1 MGSWQM
7 NPGPTAT
14 PRAQRVL
21 RRLLSWGPALAIMA
35 LIFRLSNDSDLGG
48 PGWVTALANRLTG
61 DWAGLDRFEPLLSMA
76 DDYLSWGAHFVF
88 YGALALALLWA
99 LRREWPRLEHAA
111 WWAWS
116 LAVLYGLSDELH
128 QSFVPGRKE
137 DWRDI
142 VTDAAGAAV
151 ALGVFYGLRWWKS
164 DRARE

>member
-1 MGSWQM
+1 MRTSEIDHS
-7 NPGPTAT
+7 PTAT
-14 PRAQRVL
+14 SSARRL
-21 RRLLSWGPALAIMA
+21 LSRLLSWGPAVAIVA

-48 PGWVTALANRLTG
+48 PGWVTALAYRLTG
-61 DWAGLDRFEPLLSMA
+61 DWPGIARFEPLLSIA

-99 LRREWPRLEHAA
+99 LRREWPRLAHAA
-111 WWAWS
+111 WMAWS
-116 LAVLYGLSDELH
+116 LTVLYGLSDELH

-151 ALGVFYGLRWWKS
+151 ALGIVWLLRWWK
-164 DRARE
+164 RNKVKG